1 MLLRYAQVTYA
12 AMTEQ
17 RRRLSTA
24 LLGIAVLFGAIAL
37 LCAVKW
43 GTTVAQIDEV
53 RDAALIDTLGVRV
66 PDPRPAFERAEL
78 RIRAFG
84 WAVVAVG
91 SGVVALVAAALYAL
105 VRPAPL
111 PPDLQALQAGRSRG
125 QPPA

>member
-12 AMTEQ
+12 AVTDQ
-17 RRRLSTA
+17 RRRLSAA
-24 LLGIAVLFGAIAL
+24 LLAIAVLFGAIAL

-43 GTTVAQIDEV
+43 GTTRAQIDEV
-53 RDAALIDTLGVRV
+53 RDADLIDTLGVRV
-66 PDPRPAFERAEL
+66 PDPRPAFERTEL

-91 SGVVALVAAALYAL
+91 SAVVALIAAALYAL
-105 VRPAPL
+105 VRPPPL
-111 PPDLQALQAGRSRG
+111 PADLQALEAGQPRG